1 MSADRD
7 AEYDREIANIGWWS
21 IRRRDYVG
29 RITHY
34 ELCNI
39 SCYYN
44 ISQYMPQ
51 VFCNNFRVNCNTINR
66 ATEKFKVV
74 CDGGQLYRIQRTTHS
89 YTASCGICT
98 VLPSTTQT
106 SNYYRPLQR
115 LWQSM
120 NLIDYCGK
128 NQGLLMHGLALAWLS
143 PGRGF
148 CV

>member
-1 MSADRD
+1 M
-7 AEYDREIANIGWWS
+7 W
-21 IRRRDYVG
+21 VC

-51 VFCNNFRVNCNTINR
+51 VFCNNFRVNFNTINR

-89 YTASCGICT
+89 YTASRGICT
-98 VLPSTTQT
+98 VLPSATQT

-120 NLIDYCGK
+120 NLIDYCEK
-128 NQGLLMHGLALAWLS
+128 NQGLLMWGHGVGHTYAFGADSLD
-143 PGRGF
+143 
-148 CV
+148 

>member
-1 MSADRD
+1 
-7 AEYDREIANIGWWS
+7 
-21 IRRRDYVG
+21 
-29 RITHY
+29 
-34 ELCNI
+34 
-39 SCYYN
+39 
-44 ISQYMPQ
+44 MPQ

-89 YTASCGICT
+89 YTASRGICT
-98 VLPSTTQT
+98 VLPSATQT

-128 NQGLLMHGLALAWLS
+128 NQGLLMALKAQLLESSGLYIEQEPYVPEPIEAYMGSHFKTVLELLSQYSEPFSQALQYAYS
-143 PGRGF
+143 
-148 CV
+148 